1 MAEKEL
7 NMETKSNL
15 TPITIAIVEDD
26 QKTSQAVVDLLSE
39 EAHIRCLGVFATG
52 EAAVE
57 TIPQVKPEVALVD
70 INLPKMNGIECVG
83 RLKKLLPKLRVLMLT
98 KYQESELI
106 FNSLRAG
113 ASGYLLKK
121 NLGSELVSAIGQ
133 IQAGGAPMSMRIAR
147 KVVDYFNDLKPLE
160 PDLGKLTPREQEV
173 LALLAEGLL
182 YKEIS
187 DRLGITTN
195 TFRNYQRSIYEK
207 LHVHSRTEAALKY
220 VRRY

>member
-1 MAEKEL
+1 
-7 NMETKSNL
+7 MESKSNV

-26 QKTSQAVVDLLSE
+26 QETSQGVVNLLSD
-39 EAHIRCLGVFATG
+39 EAHIRCIGVYSSG
-52 EAAVE
+52 EAAVDD
-57 TIPQVKPEVALVD
+57 IPRAKPEVALVD

-83 RLKKLLPKLRVLMLT
+83 CLKKSLPKLQVLMLT
-98 KYQESELI
+98 KYQESGLI

-121 NLGSELVSAIGQ
+121 NLGSELVSAVEQ
-133 IQAGGAPMSMRIAR
+133 VRAGGAPMSLQIAR
-147 KVVDYFNDLKPLE
+147 KVVDYFNDPKPME
-160 PDLGKLTPREQEV
+160 SDLAKLTPREQEV

-195 TFRNYQRSIYEK
+195 TFRNYQRAIYEK
-207 LHVHSRTEAALKY
+207 LHVHSRTEAAMKY
-220 VRRY
+220 VRKY